1 MVVWSCNTEL
11 QNWQKCFLAYF
22 YLKIRNF
29 TLAKNSTN
37 AVSLR
42 KNSISQEELDY
53 QCLGY
58 KSLFTLIVQ
67 HKYCTT
73 LVFGT
78 VQALVN
84 CKCVHE
90 KNSIA
95 YLTSPIAEYINY
107 TNTKKK
113 KKMNILILF
122 TQICF
127 RFAAVCFSTR
137 GRILVFL
144 FDQ

>member
-1 MVVWSCNTEL
+1 MQYHCEKTA
-11 QNWQKCFLAYF
+11 FPR
-22 YLKIRNF
+22 KI
-29 TLAKNSTN
+29 
-37 AVSLR
+37 
-42 KNSISQEELDY
+42 ELDY

-113 KKMNILILF
+113 EKDEYFDSLHSNLF
-122 TQICF
+122 S
-127 RFAAVCFSTR
+127 VCSCMF
-137 GRILVFL
+137 
-144 FDQ
+144 